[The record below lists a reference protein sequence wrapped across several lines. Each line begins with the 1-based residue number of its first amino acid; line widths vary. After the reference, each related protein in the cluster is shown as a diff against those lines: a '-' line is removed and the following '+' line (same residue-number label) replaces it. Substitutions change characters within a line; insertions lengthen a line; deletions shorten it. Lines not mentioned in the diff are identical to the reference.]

1 MKKGVEKMDI
11 RLKQMKLRNFKGIK
25 KLDIDFGLVDTSI
38 YGKNAT
44 GKTTIADSFS
54 WLFFNKDSSGSA
66 DFDVKTKTA
75 DGKYLHN
82 LEHSVECIVEVNG
95 LETTFKKIFKEKY
108 TKQRGSTTATF
119 TGHTTDYFVDDVPR
133 KKKEYDETVNQLFDS
148 NIFPMITDPFYF
160 NTRMKWQDRRKMLID
175 ICGDIPD
182 SEVIAQNGDLKP
194 LESMINGK
202 GVDDLRLQLKSQMK
216 PINDELKAIP
226 IKIDEANRAI
236 PSNVSEF
243 DEEKYKFINEK
254 INELEAM
261 KRTALSGG
269 AVADLET
276 ELINLRN
283 KKLLF
288 ENEIPDVKKLKD
300 EYFKFTLQRDDIQRK
315 IRQNESDIQAK
326 KSMQISNQYMRDE
339 LRNKYVEV
347 NALVYD
353 VSKNICPSCGQ
364 KLPSEKIDRFIEEF
378 NIKKSKELENI
389 NNEGKHLMIEYK
401 DRENEISLLEIDLD
415 RNQSV
420 LKDIEVIIYEKQKE
434 IDNIHEDFKK
444 AQQPK
449 IEAVN
454 GHIKAVEE
462 QINSVKSNSSSVVF
476 EYDEKINALK
486 EEKAKMDS
494 IVASEK
500 IVENQKKRIEELE
513 AREKQLADE
522 YSLKDQMLYL
532 TDLFIK
538 TKVEMLTQKNNS
550 HFKLCKFKLFNIQI
564 NGGLEECC
572 EVTVNGVNYSDL
584 NNAMKINAG
593 LDVINTICDY
603 SNTYTPIFI
612 DNAESV
618 NETIKTD
625 SQQIRLYVTDTDEK
639 LRIENK

>member
-1 MKKGVEKMDI
+1 MNI

-25 KLDIDFGLVDTSI
+25 ELDIDFNRQGTNI
-38 YGKNAT
+38 YGRNAT

-66 DFDVKTKTA
+66 DFDIKTKNA
-75 DGKYLHN
+75 DGEYLHN
-82 LEHSVECIVEVNG
+82 LEHSVECVVEVG
-95 LETTFKKIFKEKY
+95 SLVSVEKSFKKIFKEKY

-133 KKKEYDETVNQLFDS
+133 KKKEYDETVNELFDS

-175 ICGDIPD
+175 ICGDVSD
-182 SEVIAQNGDLKP
+182 EVVIASNKGLEP
-194 LESMINGK
+194 LLSALNGK
-202 GVDDLRLQLKSQMK
+202 NVDDYRTQLKSQMK
-216 PINDELKAIP
+216 PINEELKAIP
-226 IKIDEANRAI
+226 IKINEAQLAI
-236 PSNVSEF
+236 PNEIEEF
-243 DEEKYKFINEK
+243 DEEKYKFIEESISKLESEK
-254 INELEAM
+254 QLAM
-261 KRTALSGG
+261 NGG

-364 KLPSEKIDRFIEEF
+364 TLPSEKIDRFIEEF

-389 NNEGKHLMIEYK
+389 NNEGKRLMVEYK

-462 QINSVKSNSSSVVF
+462 QINSVKSNSSSVASD
-476 EYDEKINALK
+476 YDEKINALK
-486 EEKAKMDS
+486 EEKSRMDS
-494 IVASEK
+494 IIASEK
-500 IVENQKKRIEELE
+500 FVENQKKRIQELE

-532 TDLFIK
+532 TDLFVK
-538 TKVEMLTQKNNS
+538 TKVEMLTQKINS
-550 HFKLCKFKLFNIQI
+550 HFKLCSFKLFEEQI
-564 NGGLEECC
+564 NGGLNECC

-593 LDVINTICDY
+593 LDVINTICGY
-603 SNTYTPIFI
+603 SNTYAPIFI

-618 NETIKTD
+618 NETLKTD